1 MSSYT
6 SLKIERMVT
15 GQNTT
20 TWGDVTNTNWDAIN
34 AAVSGTATVTFASAN
49 KTLTWSDDNGPQD
62 ARNIR
67 LFCTGNTGGSTK
79 DLTLPD
85 VAKLYLVYNDCLD
98 SIRVKSSGT
107 LSVTIPASKSTWVYA
122 VQNGVVYDIVDA
134 TNYLS
139 TLSLGTPLAT
149 SSGGTGTNAV
159 TFCNLTSNVTG
170 VLPTANGG
178 TGSNTTTY
186 CNLQANVTGV
196 LPVSAGGTG
205 GNTEANARTSL
216 GATTVGGNMFTLVNP
231 SAITFPR
238 FNADNTVSA
247 LDAASFRTAIGAGT
261 GGGSVTLVNG
271 TGTVNG
277 LTLSGSV
284 NTSGN
289 LTLSGDI
296 TSVNASATVNGF
308 VIGYR
313 NVPRSTTS
321 TTLVTG
327 DVGKCVAVS
336 ANITLP
342 NATFSAGDTIS
353 IYNNTASN
361 VTIIPGTGFTL
372 YLAGSATT
380 GNRTLSQRGIA
391 TIWCNSASDG
401 VISGGGL
408 T

>member
-1 MSSYT
+1 MTDYT
-6 SLKIERMVT
+6 TLKIEKMVT

-34 AAVSGTATVTFASAN
+34 AAVSGTATITFASAN
-49 KTLTWSDDNGPQD
+49 YTLNWTNDNGPQD

-67 LFCTGNTGGSTK
+67 LYCTGVTGGSTK
-79 DLTLPD
+79 DLILPD
-85 VAKLYLVYNDCLD
+85 VSKLYLIYNNCLD

-107 LSVTIPASKSTWVYA
+107 LTVTIPTGKATWVYA
-122 VQNGVVYDIVDA
+122 EQNGVTFDIIDA
-134 TNYLS
+134 FTYLS
-139 TLSLGTPLAT
+139 SLSLGTPLAT
-149 SSGGTGTNAV
+149 SSGGTGSNSV
-159 TFCNLTSNVTG
+159 TFCNLTTNVTG
-170 VLPTANGG
+170 ILPTANGG
-178 TGSNTTTY
+178 TGSNSTTY
-186 CNLQANVTGV
+186 CNLQTNVAGI
-196 LPVSAGGTG
+196 LPITAGGTG
-205 GNTEANARTSL
+205 GNTQANARAGL
-216 GATTVGGNMFTLVNP
+216 GATTVGGNMFTLTNP

-238 FNADNTVSA
+238 FNADNTVTA
-247 LDAASFRTAIGAGT
+247 LNAADFRTAIGAGT
-261 GGGSVTLVNG
+261 GGGTVTTVNG
-271 TGTVNG
+271 TGSVNG

-289 LTLSGDI
+289 ITLSGDI
-296 TSVNASATVNGF
+296 TSVNNSATINGF

-342 NATFSAGDTIS
+342 NGTFSAGDTIS
-353 IYNNTASN
+353 IYNNSGSN
-361 VTIIPGTGFTL
+361 VTIIPASGFTL
-372 YLAGSATT
+372 YLAGTGT
-380 GNRTLSQRGIA
+380 GGNRTLSQRGIA